1 MISTPEKPQPRR
13 SLLTQLISRAM
24 PSVSPEKPIHEEP
37 EPEHGEQ
44 LRGDESWEV
53 PGQEGE
59 ISLIASSNNSM
70 IIHEDEDEGDEEYV
84 EEETQAW
91 DGTPTIHCSPLNL
104 PMGDDSREISHQDL
118 QVEQQSNDWGMKI
131 PDDMSN
137 LLHEKW
143 SPTDPSFSI
152 SDPPPTS
159 QPAMPL
165 PTRQL
170 SRSPSIRLSTST
182 SETPPAE
189 ATPMPRSRHKEDP
202 VNDEFNSSD
211 IGATV
216 RKRASPPPPRHID
229 ELVPIQPSTP
239 SPTPLGRPM
248 PSIFAEMSAEQADMS
263 WPLRLPD
270 LEDDTAFHSAMHNQ
284 TEVLSISPEGPFLP
298 PRRTAVPTTPR
309 SGGPGDKTAYYD
321 CSDSTFAF
329 SPLSLTLP
337 PMPSPTPVSIGTDRI
352 VDLARPTKDLF
363 TAQSAHAQALVEEM
377 QLYRDLASKLHNEVL
392 ERDTALADLN
402 SRFAETDTLRREVD
416 NLRMEL
422 ERTKAGPTEMVSKSK
437 ADSRSGRSCNS
448 TSPLPLQ
455 EVGDRTTVIQAETR
469 DLEIRLSKALLEH
482 RSLRQELDEMAAERE
497 QDRQQLET
505 ARTELKEAE
514 DQYRDQLI
522 AARRSPPPPQ
532 PAEALAH
539 DDSALRAE
547 LQSAQDRCSDLEVHL
562 TRVTDARSNLEIQV
576 TEMRQV
582 KLADEEEIDRLNGLV
597 EGMRESKRDTEV
609 LRSRVDDAQRRL
621 EGEARMRVEME
632 QYLREERASK
642 KKLEAENKEVSTPHP
657 SHEVMK
663 KFPADVRRS

>member
-1 MISTPEKPQPRR
+1 
-13 SLLTQLISRAM
+13 M

-37 EPEHGEQ
+37 EIEEQ
-44 LRGDESWEV
+44 LRVDESWEV

-70 IIHEDEDEGDEEYV
+70 IIHDDEDEGDEEYV

-91 DGTPTIHCSPLNL
+91 DGTPTIHCSPLNI

-152 SDPPPTS
+152 SDPPPAS
-159 QPAMPL
+159 QSAMPM

-170 SRSPSIRLSTST
+170 SRSPSLRLSTST
-182 SETPPAE
+182 SETTNLE
-189 ATPMPRSRHKEDP
+189 ATPMPRFRQREERVDE
-202 VNDEFNSSD
+202 EFNSSD

-216 RKRASPPPPRHID
+216 KKQTSPSLLRHID
-229 ELVPIQPSTP
+229 ELVPVQPSTP
-239 SPTPLGRPM
+239 TPMPLTRPM

-270 LEDDTAFHSAMHNQ
+270 LEDTAFHSAIHNQ
-284 TEVLSISPEGPFLP
+284 TEMLSLSPEGPFLP
-298 PRRTAVPTTPR
+298 PRRTAVPTTPK

-337 PMPSPTPVSIGTDRI
+337 PMPSPTPVSIGTDRV

-392 ERDTALADLN
+392 ERDSALADLT
-402 SRFAETDTLRREVD
+402 SRFAETETLKGEVD
-416 NLRMEL
+416 ALRMEL
-422 ERTKAGPTEMVSKSK
+422 EKTKAGPSEMMAKSSK
-437 ADSRSGRSCNS
+437 ADSRLGRSSNF
-448 TSPLPLQ
+448 TSPLQ
-455 EVGDRTTVIQAETR
+455 DAGDRTTVIQAETR

-497 QDRQQLET
+497 QDRQQLEQ
-505 ARTELKEAE
+505 ARIALQEAE
-514 DQYRDQLI
+514 DRYRDQLI
-522 AARRSPPPPQ
+522 AARSPPPPPPPVQ
-532 PAEALAH
+532 DH
-539 DDSALRAE
+539 NDSALRAE

-562 TRVTDARSNLEIQV
+562 TRATDARSNLEVQV

-582 KLADEEEIDRLNGLV
+582 KMADEEEIDRLNVLV
-597 EGMRESKRDTEV
+597 EGMRESKRDAEV
-609 LRSRVDDAQRRL
+609 LRSRADDAERRL

-642 KKLEAENKEVSTPHP
+642 KRLEAENKEVSYPLP
-657 SHEVMK
+657 SVLGNTK
-663 KFPADVRRS
+663 NFLLIPGGS